1 MVVIVWIMICWFCI
15 RQAVYVLYALYLM
28 IPEMMTAASTEVA
41 QFVKATINASLSQL
55 LVTGL

>member
-1 MVVIVWIMICWFCI
+1 
-15 RQAVYVLYALYLM
+15 M